1 MSYLPCEELQT
12 NSDIDISGVVIWLH
26 GLGSDGNDFVP
37 VVRELNLPASLNV
50 KFIFPHAPSMAI
62 TVNGGYVMPAW
73 YDIFELTLDRKI
85 DERQLRISSARIQAL
100 IDREIA
106 FGVPSDKIILA
117 GFSQGGAVVY
127 EAALTYEKPL
137 AGLLTLSTYFATS
150 DTIQEDTANK
160 KIPILIQHGTQDAV
174 VSEVLG
180 QRAYRQLKDR
190 GYTVD
195 YESYPMD
202 HTLCAEQV
210 EHISNWLQS
219 RLKPASRWTR

>member
-1 MSYLPCEELQT
+1 
-12 NSDIDISGVVIWLH
+12 
-26 GLGSDGNDFVP
+26 
-37 VVRELNLPASLNV
+37 
-50 KFIFPHAPSMAI
+50 MAI

-85 DERQLRISSARIQAL
+85 DEKQLRISSARVQAL

-106 FGVPSDKIILA
+106 FGVASDKIILA

-150 DTIQEDTANK
+150 DTIQEDAANK
-160 KIPILIQHGTQDAV
+160 NIPILIQHGTQDSV

-180 QRAYRQLKDR
+180 QRAYRQLTDR

-210 EHISNWLQS
+210 EHISNWLQA
-219 RLKPASRWTR
+219 RLKVSSRWTR

>member
-1 MSYLPCEELQT
+1 MSYLPCEEVQT
-12 NSDIDISGVVIWLH
+12 NPLKDISGIVIWLH
-26 GLGSDGNDFVP
+26 GLGSDGHDFVP
-37 VVRELNLPASLNV
+37 VVSELNLPVKSNI

-85 DERQLRISSARIQAL
+85 DEKQLRISSARVQAL
-100 IDREIA
+100 IDREVA
-106 FGVPSDKIILA
+106 FGTPSDKIILA

-127 EAALTYEKPL
+127 EAALTYDKPL

-150 DTIQEDTANK
+150 DTIQEDDANK
-160 KIPILIQHGTQDAV
+160 DIPILIQHGTQDSV

-190 GYTVD
+190 GYAVD

-210 EHISNWLQS
+210 RHISSWLQA
-219 RLKPASRWTR
+219 RLA